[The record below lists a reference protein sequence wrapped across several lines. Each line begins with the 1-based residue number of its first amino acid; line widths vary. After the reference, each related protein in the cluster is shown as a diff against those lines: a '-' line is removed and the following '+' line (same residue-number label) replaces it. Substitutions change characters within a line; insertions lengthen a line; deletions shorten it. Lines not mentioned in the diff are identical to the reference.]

1 MMNNNDINIL
11 ELIKDASQNDINKNN
26 SDIISLLA
34 INELINNQ
42 NVKRISR
49 ITPEQ
54 VNILTK
60 LYLFGSIF
68 DSNIATAIADNILNL
83 QISIKGL
90 GRKELVQLVQVRNE
104 GRAEEL
110 QFRTRDIFR

>member
-11 ELIKDASQNDINKNN
+11 ELIKDSTQDINKNN

-60 LYLFGSIF
+60 LYLFGTIF

-90 GRKELVQLVQVRNE
+90 GRKELVQLVQVRND
-104 GRAEEL
+104 GRADEL

>member
-1 MMNNNDINIL
+1 MKNNDINIL
-11 ELIKDASQNDINKNN
+11 ELIKEANPDINKNN
-26 SDIISLLA
+26 SDLISLLA
-34 INELINNQ
+34 INELINEK
-42 NVKRISR
+42 NVKRVSR

-68 DSNIATAIADNILNL
+68 DADIATAIADNILNL

-104 GRAEEL
+104 GRADEL
-110 QFRTRDIFR
+110 QFRMRDIFR

>member
-11 ELIKDASQNDINKNN
+11 ELIKDSTQDINKNN

-60 LYLFGSIF
+60 LYLFGTIF

-90 GRKELVQLVQVRNE
+90 GRKELVQLVQVRND
-104 GRAEEL
+104 GRADEL
-110 QFRTRDIFR
+110 QFRTRDIFRW

>member
-11 ELIKDASQNDINKNN
+11 ELIKDSTQDINRNN
-26 SDIISLLA
+26 SDLISLLA

-104 GRAEEL
+104 GRADEL
-110 QFRTRDIFR
+110 QFKTRDIFR

>member
-1 MMNNNDINIL
+1 MMSNDINIL
-11 ELIKDASQNDINKNN
+11 ELIKDASQDINKNN
-26 SDIISLLA
+26 SDLISLLA

-60 LYLFGSIF
+60 LYLFGSVF
-68 DSNIATAIADNILNL
+68 
-83 QISIKGL
+83 
-90 GRKELVQLVQVRNE
+90 
-104 GRAEEL
+104 
-110 QFRTRDIFR
+110 